1 MPTIGALGL
10 LTALAPTPVVPNG
23 TAESGGGVVA
33 GAAGAAIP
41 SAASAASSEQR
52 RQAAARPQ
60 AHPVHWLTASMS
72 MRSRA

>member
-41 SAASAASSEQR
+41 SAASAASASS
-52 RQAAARPQ
+52 AARLRP
-60 AHPVHWLTASMS
+60 ARRLT
-72 MRSRA
+72 RCTG